1 MTANHAEFL
10 KQVEPFRAE
19 LKAHCYRMSGSASD
33 AEDLVQDSL
42 IKAWKNLGQF
52 EGRSSLRR
60 WLYTVATRTCLDAL
74 ESKRS
79 RILPTALGPASP
91 ADADPMPPT
100 EEVSWLEPYPDSALE
115 SLERNPEARYSA
127 RESVAL
133 AFLSALQ
140 LLPAKQRAVL
150 LLRDVLG
157 WQATEC
163 AELLET
169 SVPAVNSALQRAR
182 ETLEKQQ
189 AEPPKV
195 LPDDASIKSLLSR
208 YIKAWETADASALV
222 ALLHEDAVLSMP
234 PLAMWMLGAKNIGAA
249 IARMV
254 LRPGT
259 AGSLKLIPAQLNGQP
274 ALAAY
279 TRDGAVFKATA
290 LHVLTVTGDRVSRLD
305 AFVNPAMFEQVGLP
319 ATTV

>member
-1 MTANHAEFL
+1 MPATQAEFL
-10 KQVEPFRAE
+10 KDIEPFRAE
-19 LKAHCYRMSGSASD
+19 LKAHCYRMSGSLHD

-42 IKAWKNLGQF
+42 IKAWKGVGAF

-74 ESKRS
+74 EAKRA
-79 RILPTALGPASP
+79 RILPTALGPP
-91 ADADPMPPT
+91 ATPETDPAPPG
-100 EEVSWLEPYPDSALE
+100 EEVAWLEPFPDSAIE
-115 SLERNPEARYSA
+115 GLERNPEARYSA

-157 WQATEC
+157 WQASEC

-169 SVPAVNSALQRAR
+169 SVAAVNSALQRAR

-189 AEPPKV
+189 AEPPKQ
-195 LPDDASIKSLLSR
+195 LPDDASLKDLLGR

-234 PLAMWMLGAKNIGAA
+234 PLAMWLRGAKSIGAA

-254 LRPGT
+254 FCATPALR
-259 AGSLKLIPAQLNGQP
+259 LKPVSLNGQP
-274 ALAAY
+274 ALAAW
-279 TRDGAVFKATA
+279 TAADGAVFKATA
-290 LHVLTVTGDRVSRLD
+290 LHVLTVDAGRITRID
-305 AFVNPAMFEQVGLP
+305 AFLQPDLFAAVGQPPTLR
-319 ATTV
+319 

>member
-1 MTANHAEFL
+1 MAANHAEFL
-10 KQVEPFRAE
+10 KEVEPFRAE
-19 LKAHCYRMSGSASD
+19 LKAHCYRMSGSLHD

-91 ADADPMPPT
+91 ADADPAPPT
-100 EEVSWLEPYPDSALE
+100 EEVSWLDPYPDSAVQSGE
-115 SLERNPEARYSA
+115 KSPEARYSA

-189 AEPPKV
+189 AEPPRV
-195 LPDDASIKSLLSR
+195 LPDDASLQSLLGR
-208 YIKAWETADASALV
+208 YIKAWENADASALV

-234 PLAMWMLGAKNIGAA
+234 PLAMWMVGAKNIGAA

-259 AGSLKLIPAQLNGQP
+259 AGMLKLLPAQLNGQP

-279 TRDGAVFKATA
+279 ARDGAVFKATA
-290 LHVLTVTGDRVSRLD
+290 LHVLTVAGDRVTRLD
-305 AFVNPAMFEQVGLP
+305 AFVNPQLFEKVGLP
-319 ATTV
+319 ATVV